1 MGNPASLCSVLAGA
15 SAEGCRGGARAL
27 RGHSSPEARVRAGGE
42 GELLKLPSL
51 FPPLGYSTQT
61 SQLGLSGFVSP
72 HLLFVLY
79 LAPFYCAFCCV
90 IVGLFGERRSG
101 YFGRLIKGE
110 HEANSVRS
118 CDLR

>member
-1 MGNPASLCSVLAGA
+1 M
-15 SAEGCRGGARAL
+15 RR
-27 RGHSSPEARVRAGGE
+27 GE
-42 GELLKLPSL
+42 GELLRLPSL
-51 FPPLGYSTQT
+51 FPPPSYSTQT

-79 LAPFYCAFCCV
+79 LAPFLLRHL
-90 IVGLFGERRSG
+90 GLFGARRSG

-110 HEANSVRS
+110 HEANLVRS

>member
-1 MGNPASLCSVLAGA
+1 MRRDERELL
-15 SAEGCRGGARAL
+15 
-27 RGHSSPEARVRAGGE
+27 SSP
-42 GELLKLPSL
+42 LY
-51 FPPLGYSTQT
+51 FPPYAVLHKTN
-61 SQLGLSGFVSP
+61 QLGLSVFVSP

-90 IVGLFGERRSG
+90 IVGLFGARRSG

-110 HEANSVRS
+110 HEANLVRS